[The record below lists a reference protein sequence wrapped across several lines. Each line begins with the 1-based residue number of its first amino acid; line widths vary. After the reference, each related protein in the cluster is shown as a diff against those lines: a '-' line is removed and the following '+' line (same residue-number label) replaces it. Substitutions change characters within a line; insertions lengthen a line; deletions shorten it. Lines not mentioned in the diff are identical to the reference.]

1 MKRGVCKLA
10 FCYLRGVVARDG
22 AHLGI
27 RAIILDRDYLRPQPT
42 VPLLLSDQSLFD
54 ESYMALPDC
63 DLQGSSKPAILY
75 ENAPVAVIGIRQNK
89 QRHSTTG
96 PLGCAVSKWKTRS
109 RCWGLA
115 PDWCVTGGRYRG
127 N

>member
-1 MKRGVCKLA
+1 MQKRSVQIGILL
-10 FCYLRGVVARDG
+10 FARSGGERWG

-27 RAIILDRDYLRPQPT
+27 RAIIPDWDYLRPQPT
-42 VPLLLSDQSLFD
+42 VPLLLSDQSLLD

-63 DLQGSSKPAILY
+63 DLQESSKPAILC
-75 ENAPVAVIGIRQNK
+75 ENAPVAVIGIRQDK

-96 PLGCAVSKWKTRS
+96 LLGCAVSKWKTS
-109 RCWGLA
+109 GCWGLA
-115 PDWCVTGGRYRG
+115 PDWCVTGGGYRG